1 MSRDLGVST
10 TTVSRAERKPRSSDK
25 ESSVSDGALAGLR
38 VIDAATLAAGP
49 LIATWM
55 AEQGAEVIKVE
66 QPDGGDPLRQWGA
79 QRDGIGLMW
88 KSVARN
94 KKSVTLNLRLE
105 PGRDLLR
112 SLTRQAD
119 VVILNLRPSTMGKWG
134 LEYGGLAVA
143 NPGLVLVHVTGYGA
157 GGPKSDWPGFGT
169 LGEAMSGFAHLTG
182 TPDGPPTLPSF
193 MLADGVAALNATY
206 AVMMALY
213 HRDVHGAGGQL
224 IDINLIE
231 PLARLLEQSVLTYD
245 QLGTIPVR
253 TGNRWD
259 ISAPRNA
266 YKTKDG
272 RWLAMSGSAP
282 TIAMRALRAVGRPEL
297 TLDPKFAEAQ
307 QRLHNAAEIDAVMA
321 DWISQR
327 TLDAA
332 LAVFA
337 EAGVAAAPIYDAK
350 QLLDDPQLQARAAYR
365 SIPDPEL
372 GSMRVQAP
380 VPRFSATAGQITHL
394 GPQLGEH
401 NAEVYGELLG
411 LDTGRLAELRAQGV
425 I

>member
-1 MSRDLGVST
+1 VT
-10 TTVSRAERKPRSSDK
+10 
-25 ESSVSDGALAGLR
+25 DGALAGLR

-55 AEQGAEVIKVE
+55 GEFGAEVIKVE

-79 QRDGIGLMW
+79 QRDGVGLMW

-94 KKSVTLNLRLE
+94 KKCVTLNLRHE
-105 PGRDLLR
+105 SGRALLR
-112 SLTRQAD
+112 SLAGQAD
-119 VVILNLRPSTMGKWG
+119 VVVLNLRPSTLRRWG
-134 LEYGGLAVA
+134 LDYESLAAA
-143 NPGLVLVHVTGYGA
+143 NRGLVMVHVTGYGA

-266 YKTKDG
+266 YRTKDG

-297 TLDPKFAEAQ
+297 TMDPKFAEAQ
-307 QRLHNAAEIDAVMA
+307 QRLRNAAEIDAIMA
-321 DWISQR
+321 DWIIQR
-327 TLDAA
+327 TLDEA
-332 LAVFA
+332 LAVF
-337 EAGVAAAPIYDAK
+337 EDAGVAAAPIYDAQ
-350 QLLDDPQLQARAAYR
+350 QLLNDPQLRARDAYP
-365 SIPDPEL
+365 SIPDAEL

-380 VPRFSATAGQITHL
+380 APRFSATPGRVAHL
-394 GPQLGEH
+394 GPRLGEH
-401 NAEVYGELLG
+401 NTEVYGELLG
-411 LDTGRLAELRAQGV
+411 LDTEGLQGLREQGV

>member
-1 MSRDLGVST
+1 MN
-10 TTVSRAERKPRSSDK
+10 
-25 ESSVSDGALAGLR
+25 DGALAGLR

-55 AEQGAEVIKVE
+55 GEHGAEVIKVE

-94 KKSVTLNLRLE
+94 KKCVTLNLRLE
-105 PGRDLLR
+105 AGRELLR
-112 SLTRQAD
+112 SLTTQAD
-119 VVILNLRPSTMGKWG
+119 VVIMNLRPSTLDKWG
-134 LEYGGLAVA
+134 LGYESLAA
-143 NPGLVLVHVTGYGA
+143 GNPGLVMVHVTGYGA
-157 GGPKSDWPGFGT
+157 DGPKSDWPGFGT

-193 MLADGVAALNATY
+193 MLADGVAGLTATY

-213 HRDVHGAGGQL
+213 HRDTRGADAGGGRGQL

-259 ISAPRNA
+259 ISAPRNT
-266 YKTKDG
+266 YRTSDG

-282 TIAMRALRAVGRPEL
+282 SIAMRALRAVGRPEL
-297 TLDPKFAEAQ
+297 TEDPKFAEAQ
-307 QRLHNAAEIDAVMA
+307 QRLRNAAEIDAIMA
-321 DWISQR
+321 GWIGQR
-327 TLDAA
+327 TLDEA
-332 LAVFA
+332 LAVFE
-337 EAGVAAAPIYDAK
+337 EAGVAAAPIYDAE
-350 QLLDDPQLQARAAYR
+350 QLLADPQLRARNIYP
-365 SIPDPEL
+365 SVDDPEL
-372 GSMRVQAP
+372 GSMRIQAP
-380 VPRFSATAGQITHL
+380 VPRFSATPGAVTHL
-394 GPQLGEH
+394 GPRLGQH
-401 NAEVYGELLG
+401 NAEVYQELLG
-411 LDTGRLAELRAQGV
+411 IDDGRLAELHEQGV

>member
-1 MSRDLGVST
+1 VT
-10 TTVSRAERKPRSSDK
+10 
-25 ESSVSDGALAGLR
+25 DGALAGLR

-55 AEQGAEVIKVE
+55 GEFGAEVIKVE

-79 QRDGIGLMW
+79 QRDGVGLMW

-94 KKSVTLNLRLE
+94 KKCVTLNLRHE
-105 PGRDLLR
+105 SGRALLR
-112 SLTRQAD
+112 ILAGQAD
-119 VVILNLRPSTMGKWG
+119 VVVLNLRPSTLRRWG
-134 LEYGGLAVA
+134 LDYENLADA
-143 NPGLVLVHVTGYGA
+143 NRGLVMVHVTGYGA

-266 YKTKDG
+266 YRTKDG
-272 RWLAMSGSAP
+272 HWLAMSGSAP

-307 QRLHNAAEIDAVMA
+307 QRLRNAAEIDAIMA

-332 LAVFA
+332 LAVF
-337 EAGVAAAPIYDAK
+337 EDAGVAAAPIYDAQ
-350 QLLDDPQLQARAAYR
+350 QLLDDPQLRARGAYE
-365 SIPDPEL
+365 SVPDAEL
-372 GSMRVQAP
+372 GSMRVQGP
-380 VPRFSATAGQITHL
+380 VPRFSATPGRVAHL
-394 GPQLGEH
+394 GPRLGEH
-401 NAEVYGELLG
+401 NTEVYGELLG
-411 LDTGRLAELRAQGV
+411 LDTERLQGLREQGV

>member
-1 MSRDLGVST
+1 VT
-10 TTVSRAERKPRSSDK
+10 
-25 ESSVSDGALAGLR
+25 DGALAGLR

-119 VVILNLRPSTMGKWG
+119 VVIFNLRPSTMRKWG
-134 LEYGGLAVA
+134 LDYADLVVV
-143 NPGLVLVHVTGYGA
+143 NPGLVMVHVTGYGA

-245 QLGTIPVR
+245 QLGTIPTR
-253 TGNRWD
+253 MGNRWD

-266 YKTKDG
+266 YRTKDG

-297 TLDPKFAEAQ
+297 TMDPRFAEAQ
-307 QRLHNAAEIDAVMA
+307 QRLRNAAEIDAIMA
-321 DWISQR
+321 DWISRR
-327 TLDAA
+327 TLDEA
-332 LAVFA
+332 LAVFE
-337 EAGVAAAPIYDAK
+337 EAGVAAAPVYDAQ
-350 QLLDDPQLQARAAYR
+350 QLMDDPQLRARGTYP

-372 GSMRVQAP
+372 GSMRVQGP
-380 VPRFSATAGQITHL
+380 VPRFSATPGQITHL
-394 GPQLGEH
+394 GPGLGEH

-411 LDTGRLAELRAQGV
+411 FDTGRLAELREQGV

>member
-1 MSRDLGVST
+1 MT
-10 TTVSRAERKPRSSDK
+10 
-25 ESSVSDGALAGLR
+25 DGLLAGLR

-55 AEQGAEVIKVE
+55 GEQGAEVIKVE

-79 QRDGIGLMW
+79 QRDSIGLMW

-94 KKSVTLNLRLE
+94 KKAITLNLRL
-105 PGRDLLR
+105 PAGRDLLR

-119 VVILNLRPSTMGKWG
+119 VVIVNLRPSTMRRWD
-134 LEYGGLAVA
+134 LDYESLAAA
-143 NPGLVLVHVTGYGA
+143 NPRLVMVHVTGYGA
-157 GGPKSDWPGFGT
+157 DGPKSDWPGFGT

-213 HRDVHGAGGQL
+213 HRDVHGADGQL

-259 ISAPRNA
+259 ISAPRNT
-266 YKTKDG
+266 YRTKDG

-282 TIAMRALRAVGRPEL
+282 TIAMRALRVVGRPEL

-307 QRLHNAAEIDAVMA
+307 QRLKNAAEIDEIMA
-321 DWISQR
+321 GWIGER

-332 LAVFA
+332 LAVFE
-337 EAGVAAAPIYDAK
+337 EAGVAAAPIYDAR
-350 QLLDDPQLQARAAYR
+350 QLLDDPQLRARGIYP
-365 SIPDPEL
+365 SVPDPEL

-380 VPRFSATAGQITHL
+380 VPRFSAASGRIAHL
-394 GPQLGEH
+394 GPRLGEH
-401 NAEVYGELLG
+401 NAEVYRELLG
-411 LDTGRLAELRAQGV
+411 LQAGQLDELHEQGV

>member
-1 MSRDLGVST
+1 VT
-10 TTVSRAERKPRSSDK
+10 
-25 ESSVSDGALAGLR
+25 DGPLAGVR

-55 AEQGAEVIKVE
+55 AEHGAEVIKVE
-66 QPDGGDPLRQWGA
+66 QPDGGDPLRQWGD
-79 QRDGIGLMW
+79 QRNGIGLMW

-94 KKSVTLNLRLE
+94 KKCITLNLRLE
-105 PGRDLLR
+105 AGRDLLR
-112 SLTRQAD
+112 ALTRSAD
-119 VVILNLRPSTMGKWG
+119 VLVMNLRPSTMHKWG
-134 LEYGGLAVA
+134 LDYESLAA
-143 NPGLVLVHVTGYGA
+143 GHRELVMVHVTGYGA

-213 HRDVHGAGGQL
+213 HRDVHGGPGQL

-231 PLARLLEQSVLTYD
+231 PLARLLEQSVLTFD
-245 QLGTIPVR
+245 QLGKVPGR

-259 ISAPRNA
+259 ISAPRNT
-266 YKTKDG
+266 YLTKDG
-272 RWLAMSGSAP
+272 RWLAISGSAP
-282 TIAMRALRAVGRPEL
+282 TIAMRALRAVGRADL
-297 TLDPKFAEAQ
+297 TTDPKFAEAQ
-307 QRLHNAAEIDAVMA
+307 QRLRNAAEIDAIMA
-321 DWISQR
+321 DWIGRR
-327 TLDAA
+327 TLEAA
-332 LAVFA
+332 MAVFE
-337 EAGVAAAPIYDAK
+337 EAQVAAAPVYDAE
-350 QLLDDPQLQARAAYR
+350 QLLNDPQLMARGAHPTVA
-365 SIPDPEL
+365 DQEL

-380 VPRFSATAGQITHL
+380 VPRFTATPGRITHL
-394 GPQLGEH
+394 GPPLGRH

-411 LDTGRLAELRAQGV
+411 LDTEHRRRLHDRGV

>member
-1 MSRDLGVST
+1 MT
-10 TTVSRAERKPRSSDK
+10 
-25 ESSVSDGALAGLR
+25 DGALAGLR

-55 AEQGAEVIKVE
+55 GEQGAEVIKVE

-94 KKSVTLNLRLE
+94 KKCVTLNLRLE
-105 PGRDLLR
+105 AGRDLLR

-119 VVILNLRPSTMGKWG
+119 VLIMNLRPSTLRTWD
-134 LEYGGLAVA
+134 LEYESLAAA
-143 NPGLVLVHVTGYGA
+143 NPRLVMVHVTGYGA

-213 HRDVHGAGGQL
+213 HRDAHAGPEAPGGGRGQL

-259 ISAPRNA
+259 ISAPRNT
-266 YKTKDG
+266 YRTSDG

-282 TIAMRALRAVGRPEL
+282 SIAMRALRAVGRPEL

-307 QRLHNAAEIDAVMA
+307 QRLRNAAEIDAIMA
-321 DWISQR
+321 G
-327 TLDAA
+327 LDRPAHPGRGPGRLRGGGRRRRA
-332 LAVFA
+332 HLRRR
-337 EAGVAAAPIYDAK
+337 AAA
-350 QLLDDPQLQARAAYR
+350 R
-365 SIPDPEL
+365 
-372 GSMRVQAP
+372 
-380 VPRFSATAGQITHL
+380 
-394 GPQLGEH
+394 
-401 NAEVYGELLG
+401 
-411 LDTGRLAELRAQGV
+411 
-425 I
+425 

>member
-1 MSRDLGVST
+1 MT
-10 TTVSRAERKPRSSDK
+10 E
-25 ESSVSDGALAGLR
+25 GALAGLR

-55 AEQGAEVIKVE
+55 GEQGAEVIKVE

-94 KKSVTLNLRLE
+94 KKCVTLNLRLE
-105 PGRDLLR
+105 AGRALLR

-119 VVILNLRPSTMGKWG
+119 VVIMNLRPSTLDKWG
-134 LEYGGLAVA
+134 LGYGNLAA
-143 NPGLVLVHVTGYGA
+143 DNPGLVMVHVTGYGA

-193 MLADGVAALNATY
+193 MLADGVAGLTATY

-213 HRDVHGAGGQL
+213 HRDTSGGSAGGGRGQL

-259 ISAPRNA
+259 ISAPRNT
-266 YKTKDG
+266 YRTSDG

-282 TIAMRALRAVGRPEL
+282 SIAMRALRAVGRPEL
-297 TLDPKFAEAQ
+297 TEDPKFAEAQ
-307 QRLHNAAEIDAVMA
+307 QRLKNAAEIDEIMA
-321 DWISQR
+321 GWIGQR
-327 TLDAA
+327 TLDEA
-332 LAVFA
+332 LAVFE
-337 EAGVAAAPIYDAK
+337 EAGVAAAPIYDAE
-350 QLLDDPQLQARAAYR
+350 QLLDDPQLRARNVYP
-365 SIPDPEL
+365 SVDDPEL
-372 GSMRVQAP
+372 GSMRIQAP
-380 VPRFSATAGQITHL
+380 VPRFSATPGAVSHL
-394 GPQLGEH
+394 GPRLGAH
-401 NAEVYGELLG
+401 NAEVYRELLG
-411 LDTGRLAELRAQGV
+411 IDDGRLAELHEQGV

>member
-1 MSRDLGVST
+1 VSG
-10 TTVSRAERKPRSSDK
+10 
-25 ESSVSDGALAGLR
+25 GALAGLR

-55 AEQGAEVIKVE
+55 GEQGAEVIKVE

-94 KKSVTLNLRLE
+94 KKCVTLNLRLE
-105 PGRDLLR
+105 AGRDLLR
-112 SLTRQAD
+112 ALTREAD
-119 VVILNLRPSTMGKWG
+119 VLIMNLRPSTLHNWG
-134 LEYGGLAVA
+134 LDYASLAAA
-143 NPGLVLVHVTGYGA
+143 NRGLVMVHVTGYGA

-193 MLADGVAALNATY
+193 MLGDGVAALNATY

-213 HRDVHGAGGQL
+213 HRDTRGGPDGGEGQL
-224 IDINLIE
+224 IDVSLIE
-231 PLARLLEQSVLTYD
+231 PLARLLEQAVLTYD
-245 QLGTIPVR
+245 QLGTIPGR

-259 ISAPRNA
+259 ISAPRNT
-266 YKTKDG
+266 YRTSDG

-282 TIAMRALRAVGRPEL
+282 TIAMRALRAVGRADL
-297 TLDPKFAEAQ
+297 TTDPRFAEAQ
-307 QRLHNAAEIDAVMA
+307 QRLKNAAEVDAVMA
-321 DWISQR
+321 GWIEQR
-327 TLDAA
+327 TLDEA
-332 LAVFA
+332 LAVFE
-337 EAGVAAAPIYDAK
+337 EAGVAAAPVYDAQ
-350 QLLDDPQLQARAAYR
+350 QLLDDPQLRARDVYVP
-365 SIPDPEL
+365 IPDPEL

-380 VPRFSATAGQITHL
+380 VPRFSATPGRITHL
-394 GPQLGEH
+394 GPPLGAH
-401 NAEVYGELLG
+401 NEEVYRDLLG
-411 LDTGRLAELRAQGV
+411 FDPDRLDELHKLGV

>member
-1 MSRDLGVST
+1 MSVPPPT
-10 TTVSRAERKPRSSDK
+10 KRSS
-25 ESSVSDGALAGLR
+25 VTDGALAGLR

-49 LIATWM
+49 LIATWLG
-55 AEQGAEVIKVE
+55 EHGAEVIKVE

-79 QRDGIGLMW
+79 QRAGVGLMW

-94 KKSVTLNLRLE
+94 KKCVTLNLRLE
-105 PGRDLLR
+105 AGRDLLR

-119 VVILNLRPSTMGKWG
+119 VVIMNLRPSTLRKWG
-134 LEYGGLAVA
+134 LEYGSLADG
-143 NPGLVLVHVTGYGA
+143 NPGLVMVHVTGYGA
-157 GGPKSDWPGFGT
+157 DGPKSDWPGFGT

-193 MLADGVAALNATY
+193 MLADGVAALTATY

-213 HRDVHGAGGQL
+213 HRDARGGPGGGSGQL

-231 PLARLLEQSVLTYD
+231 PLGRLLEQSVLTYD

-259 ISAPRNA
+259 ISAPRNT
-266 YKTKDG
+266 YRTSDG

-282 TIAMRALRAVGRPEL
+282 TIAMRALRAVGRPGL
-297 TLDPKFAEAQ
+297 TEDPKFAEAQ
-307 QRLHNAAEIDAVMA
+307 QRLRNAAEIDAIMA
-321 DWISQR
+321 DWIGQH

-332 LAVFA
+332 LAVFE
-337 EAGVAAAPIYDAK
+337 EAGVAAAPIYDAE
-350 QLLDDPQLQARAAYR
+350 QLLDDPQLRARGIYP
-365 SIPDPEL
+365 SVPDPEL

-380 VPRFSATAGQITHL
+380 VPRFSATPGAITHL
-394 GPQLGEH
+394 GPPLGEH
-401 NAEVYGELLG
+401 NAEVYHELLG
-411 LDTGRLAELRAQGV
+411 LDNGRLHELHEQGV